1 MKVIIVAIISN
12 TWCGSAI
19 HWALIGDIGVTLL
32 ALMRTAKLHC
42 I

>member
-1 MKVIIVAIISN
+1 MKVIVVAIISN
-12 TWCGSAI
+12 TWFGSAI